1 MKVSPI
7 ARSESSFKVKRSEF
21 IGILEPIS
29 KTEHVNENLKILK
42 KEHHSSRH
50 ICWAYRLDFGN
61 ELTENSSDG
70 GEPSGSAG
78 IPILNVL
85 RKNRIVNGS
94 LFVVRYFGGVKL
106 GKRRLIFSYKICSEL
121 TVEQSNL
128 KEWKQK
134 KNYQIECPLDYY
146 GTLSNILGKYRGK
159 IVRDESKIRLS
170 WQIDLPEEMAD
181 HFYSEVELVT
191 KGNSD
196 CHVTELID

>member
-7 ARSESSFKVKRSEF
+7 DRSESSFKVKRSEF

-29 KTEHVNENLKILK
+29 KTEHVNEKLKILK

-78 IPILNVL
+78 LPILNTL
-85 RKNRIVNGS
+85 RKNQIVNGAV
-94 LFVVRYFGGVKL
+94 FVIRYFGGVKL
-106 GKRRLIFSYKICSEL
+106 GKRGLIDSYKKCAEIA
-121 TVEQSNL
+121 VEQASL
-128 KEWKQK
+128 KQWKQK

-146 GTLSNILGKYRGK
+146 GNLSNLLDKYHGK
-159 IVRDESKIRLS
+159 IIRDASKSMLL
-170 WQIDLPEEMAD
+170 WMIDLPEERVKY
-181 HFYSEVELVT
+181 FCKEVNLVT
-191 KGNSD
+191 NGNAVCYLTD
-196 CHVTELID
+196 LNC